1 MAEESSSNATT
12 TTLQEEGDKRLTGRV
27 KWFNNRAGF
36 GFLTVLDDGVNNS
49 KDVFAHHTNI
59 NVGAEQYKYLVEG
72 EYVNF
77 TLSKSDNKDHPFQAA
92 DIKGVRD
99 GPLMCETR
107 HESRSRSSEM
117 GGRGFKKRQPS
128 RVRGGVRD

>member
-12 TTLQEEGDKRLTGRV
+12 QLQEEGDKRLTGRV

-36 GFLTVLDDGVNNS
+36 GFITVLEGVNQN
-49 KDVFAHHTNI
+49 KDVFAHHS
-59 NVGAEQYKYLVEG
+59 NVDVSSEQYKYLVEG

-77 TLSKSDNKDHPFQAA
+77 TLSKSDNSEHPFQASN
-92 DIKGVRD
+92 IKGVRN

-107 HESRSRSSEM
+107 FESRSKSSDN
-117 GGRGFKKRQPS
+117 RRTYNKPVRQG